1 LEGCT
6 ITTTLTT
13 AANIL
18 KEIYEPKV
26 RDQLQSEVITISRIE
41 KTSEGVASN
50 SVGGKYVRFAVRVKR
65 NHGIGSRNEMEALPN
80 PKTQDY
86 RDAQVRL
93 SYGYGAI
100 QLSGQSFE
108 LAESDTQA
116 FAGVLD
122 QEMDGIKEGLRK
134 ETNRQAY
141 GTSQGVLAVAASGTA
156 TTFVTTNANGLQ
168 YLEIGMFVDV
178 YDATSTVI
186 TPVLNNANIEITDIN
201 TTTFTVT
208 LGSAVTAVAVGDFLV
223 RTGSHQKEPVGFEQ
237 IVAGLAATA
246 TALGTGGGA
255 LYNITHGTWTGNMD
269 STAGAISEGRMINMI
284 DTIRTRGGRTT
295 VGFTSLGVRRAYANL
310 LEQQRRYVNT
320 TEFKGGFS
328 GIAFTTDTGEI
339 PIVADFDCQ
348 AGRLYFMNEKELK
361 IYRSNDWTWMNR
373 DGNMWQRLI
382 DSSGEYDAYRARLF
396 SYWQIGTHRRN
407 SHGLMT
413 GIIEA

>member
-1 LEGCT
+1 V
-6 ITTTLTT
+6 TTTLTT

-18 KEIYEPKV
+18 KEIYEPRV
-26 RDQLQSEVITISRIE
+26 RDQLQSEVVTISRIE
-41 KTSEGVASN
+41 KTSDGVGSD

-65 NHGIGSRNEMEALPN
+65 NHGIGARNEMEALPN

-93 SYGYGAI
+93 SYNYGAI

-108 LAESDTQA
+108 LADSDAQA

-122 QEMDGIKEGLRK
+122 QEMEGIKEGLRK

-141 GTSQGVLAVAASGTA
+141 GTSQGVLAIAASGST
-156 TTFVTTNANGLQ
+156 TTFVVSAATGLQ

-178 YDATSTVI
+178 YDATSTVV

-201 TTTFTVT
+201 TATLTVT
-208 LGSAVTAVAVGDFLV
+208 LGSTVTAVAVGDFLV

-237 IVAGLAATA
+237 IVAGLATTA
-246 TALGTGGGA
+246 TALGNGAGA
-255 LYNITHGTWTGNMD
+255 LYNITHGTWTGNLN
-269 STAGAISEGRMINMI
+269 TTPGAISEGVMINMI
-284 DTIRTRGGRTT
+284 DAIRTRGGRTT

-361 IYRSNDWTWMNR
+361 IYQAGDWGWMNR

-396 SYWQIGTHRRN
+396 KYWQIGTHRRN
-407 SHGLMT
+407 SHGLIT

>member
-1 LEGCT
+1 M
-6 ITTTLTT
+6 TTTLTT
-13 AANIL
+13 ATNIL
-18 KEIYEPKV
+18 KEIYEPRV

-41 KTSEGVASN
+41 RTSEGVKN
-50 SVGGKYVRFAVRVKR
+50 DSVGGKYVRFGVRVKR
-65 NHGIGSRNEMEALPN
+65 NHGIGARNEMEALPN
-80 PKTQDY
+80 PKTNDY

-93 SYGYGAI
+93 SYNYGAI

-108 LAESDTQA
+108 LADSDTQA
-116 FAGVLD
+116 FASLLD
-122 QEMDGIKEGLRK
+122 QEMEGIREGLK
-134 ETNRQAY
+134 KDTNRQVY
-141 GTSQGVLAVAASGTA
+141 GTSQGVLAVAASGTT

-208 LGSAVTAVAVGDFLV
+208 LGTAVTAVAVGDFLV

-237 IVAGLAATA
+237 IVAGLATTA
-246 TALGTGGGA
+246 TALGNGAGA

-269 STAGAISEGRMINMI
+269 TTAGAISEGRMLNMI
-284 DTIRTRGGRTT
+284 DTIRSRGGSTT

-320 TEFKGGFS
+320 TKFTGGFS
-328 GIAFTTDTGEI
+328 GLAFVTDNGEI
-339 PIVADFDCQ
+339 PLISDFDCQ
-348 AGRLYFMNEKELK
+348 AGRLYWMNEKELK
-361 IYRSNDWTWMNR
+361 VYQAGDWSWMNR

-396 SYWQIGTHRRN
+396 KYWQLGTHRRN
-407 SHGLMT
+407 SHGLIT